1 MTEMINVSGEEMVDV
16 NIEDMSSINL
26 DDLMADVVEVQAILQ
41 CNSVGQM
48 IDVNE
53 IYEKLEE
60 LAFIDRGQRIEYV
73 ATQLLHKMGVIDDPE
88 VSPEERVFRFSQRGS
103 EDSLAADSSSSDERS
118 PVSEASGSGGTQ
130 TENSVPFSNEIVT
143 GCSRK
148 DDVTVKCVSVPSAEI
163 LALVNNE
170 NKNSEDCNI
179 KIQQDPFHKFDADD
193 KTLMNEAELI
203 HGIIPH
209 HDINQICA
217 CLEAYKDD
225 AARVHIVIET
235 FLNIDSE
242 SAVPQ
247 LPCAEIPLVSCNVE
261 SPMTSPTSDNGT
273 PSCDENHD
281 HDKYSQHN
289 RSLEAPPANVIFPQE
304 TLADADLECGN
315 FHNSELTYE
324 QTCQE
329 MDRNVG
335 SGLIQTCNS
344 VHDVTEQT
352 NKLEMEVQ
360 HKDRRVHE
368 GNIEVM
374 PSALEQKELDV
385 TSSSVEQNISEGSSE
400 NIQCSSYR
408 DLVCQTDRESGD
420 AVRDLTTSKPDEN
433 DMKLYISC
441 NGVPS
446 LLDEISTYNI
456 EGNFD
461 PNTSCETNA
470 SPPSCSV
477 SQIEESQAV
486 PATST
491 SPSSPQGAGIVESNT
506 VQETHVELN
515 DIGGEISWIM
525 TDCEIVLPISS
536 ADGTET
542 FENKSQSGTLV
553 KVQPECDVTVTAV
566 AEEQCSPS
574 SEQSGTVVEEEHYES
589 CDSTASD
596 DLFNLMDVVYEE
608 GAHDRIVAKLHELFP
623 DARMD
628 YLMRISQEYDSLTDM
643 ANKVLECS
651 EQQND
656 HVDNTI
662 TMAVPSASALV
673 PDSSASALAADSQS
687 QGCRKKEITYEE
699 FQSSL
704 SHFAPEL
711 LMMVWEQIGNDYS
724 KVKEFIAQHKPET
737 LTNDQYH
744 LLLGLFPHADAAFL
758 RRKCNMIGNNEAALT
773 DFIEE
778 QLQTKTESQ
787 YHTLQ
792 AILPQLDS
800 GFLRKKCDEFGDDEA
815 AMRAFVAEHLQQNDV
830 DDWYHSLLA
839 MFPDTNP
846 DVLRDIMNRIGDD
859 TEAMRLFITQQLD
872 EMEGVK
878 FQTLLAVLPDAD
890 PDYLRDT
897 FQSIGNDENSVKE
910 FLLKALEKKDYPTR
924 EAYLKRQEMAALQ
937 RKYKEEFIIQDFIEM
952 FPDPW
957 KHFNEEDNNKGNE
970 LITRHGV
977 AYLEARYKR
986 IALDDIW
993 SSFQKN
999 KHNLTLTCS
1008 ELDKW
1013 NGPVHPPRETYDC
1026 AVPKTEDIPVSFLQE
1041 VAFIENEERIKD
1053 FIDTQEQW
1061 KRGAFEMA
1069 KANGELL
1076 ECQCCYDNEV
1086 MAEDMAACNEGH
1098 LFCTECIRR
1107 SAEIAIG
1114 NAQNGFACLTAC
1126 TAEFSLKVLRT
1137 VLKPTVFSRMVQKKQ
1152 LEEVQAAGIEDLENC
1167 PFCGF
1172 ATIPHPDSTVFM
1184 CYNPECMRDS
1194 CRKCK
1199 RPNHIPQRC
1208 EEIESKEVK
1217 MRTFIEDRM
1226 TDALV
1231 RSCWK
1236 CERKFIKEAGC
1247 NKMTCT
1253 CGAHMCYI
1261 CRQPVTNYSHFNGQ
1275 GGTEFHKCPLYSD
1288 LEVIHDVAVQEEGI
1302 KAKKEIQAANPDVEL
1317 KHDPTQARGEQK

>member
-1 MTEMINVSGEEMVDV
+1 MVDV
-16 NIEDMSSINL
+16 NMEDTSSINL
-26 DDLMADVVEVQAILQ
+26 DDLMADVVEVQTILQ
-41 CNSVGQM
+41 CNSIGQM

-88 VSPEERVFRFSQRGS
+88 VAPEERVFRFSQRGS
-103 EDSLAADSSSSDERS
+103 EDSLAADSSSWDERS
-118 PVSEASGSGGTQ
+118 PTSEVSGSGDTQ
-130 TENSVPFSNEIVT
+130 TENGVPFSNKIVM

-148 DDVTVKCVSVPSAEI
+148 DDVTVKCVNVPSTAI
-163 LALVNNE
+163 VALVNNE
-170 NKNSEDCNI
+170 NQNSQDCNI
-179 KIQQDPFHKFDADD
+179 KIQQDSFQKSDPDD

-203 HGIIPH
+203 HSIIPQ
-209 HDINQICA
+209 HDMNQICA

-225 AARVHIVIET
+225 DARVYIVIET
-235 FLNIDSE
+235 FLKIDSE

-247 LPCAEIPLVSCNVE
+247 LPCTEIPLVSINVE
-261 SPMTSPTSDNGT
+261 STMTSPASDNRT
-273 PSCDENHD
+273 PSCDEYHD

-289 RSLEAPPANVIFPQE
+289 RSLEALSANVVSPQE
-304 TLADADLECGN
+304 TLADADLKHGN
-315 FHNSELTYE
+315 FHNSELTDE
-324 QTCQE
+324 RTCQE
-329 MDRNVG
+329 MDRNVRN
-335 SGLIQTCNS
+335 GLIQTCNS
-344 VHDVTEQT
+344 VHSVTEQT
-352 NKLEMEVQ
+352 YKLEMEVQ
-360 HKDRRVHE
+360 HKDRRIHE

-374 PSALEQKELDV
+374 PSALEQAELVDV
-385 TSSSVEQNISEGSSE
+385 TSSSVERNVSKGSSE
-400 NIQCSSYR
+400 SIRCSSYR
-408 DLVCQTDRESGD
+408 DVMCRTDGGSGD
-420 AVRDLTTSKPDEN
+420 AVRDLTTSKTDEN
-433 DMKLYISC
+433 DMELYISC
-441 NGVPS
+441 IGVPS
-446 LLDEISTYNI
+446 LQDESSTYNI

-461 PNTSCETNA
+461 PSMSCETNA
-470 SPPSCSV
+470 SLPSCSV
-477 SQIEESQAV
+477 SRIEESQAV

-491 SPSSPQGAGIVESNT
+491 SPSSPQDAGLVESNT

-515 DIGGEISWIM
+515 GIGGEIGCIV
-525 TDCEIVLPISS
+525 TDCEIILPMSN
-536 ADGTET
+536 ADGTGMS
-542 FENKSQSGTLV
+542 ENKSQCGTLV
-553 KVQPECDVTVTAV
+553 KVQPECDGTVIAI
-566 AEEQCSPS
+566 AEEQCNPS
-574 SEQSGTVVEEEHYES
+574 SEQSGTVDEEHYES

-596 DLFNLMDVVYEE
+596 DLVNFMDVMYEE
-608 GAHDRIVAKLHELFP
+608 HVRDRNVAKLHELFP
-623 DARMD
+623 DAGMD
-628 YLMRISQEYDSLTDM
+628 YLMRISHEYDSLTDM
-643 ANKVLECS
+643 ANKVLECP

-656 HVDNTI
+656 HVDDI
-662 TMAVPSASALV
+662 MTMAVPSVSALV
-673 PDSSASALAADSQS
+673 PDSSPSTLAADPQN

-704 SHFAPEL
+704 SHFCPEL
-711 LMMVWEQIGNDYS
+711 LTMVWEEIGNNYS
-724 KVKEFIAQHKPET
+724 KVKEFIAQHKKET
-737 LTNDQYH
+737 LTNDQYD

-758 RRKCNMIGNNEAALT
+758 RSKCSMIGNNEAALK

-778 QLQTKTESQ
+778 QLQNKPDSQ

-800 GFLRKKCDEFGDDEA
+800 AFLRKKCNEFGDDEA
-815 AMRAFVAEHLQQNDV
+815 AMRTFVVEQLQQNDV
-830 DDWYHSLLA
+830 DDLYHSLLA
-839 MFPDTNP
+839 MFPDTDP

-859 TEAMRLFITQQLD
+859 ADAMRLFITQQLD

-924 EAYLKRQEMAALQ
+924 EAYRKRQEMAALQ
-937 RKYKEEFIIQDFIEM
+937 RKYKEEFSIEDFIEM

-970 LITRHGV
+970 VITRHGV
-977 AYLEARYKR
+977 AYLESRYRR
-986 IALDDIW
+986 IALDDIR

-1013 NGPVHPPRETYDC
+1013 NKPVQLPRETYNC
-1026 AVPKTEDIPVSFLQE
+1026 TVPKTEDIPVSFLQE
-1041 VAFIENEERIKD
+1041 VAFIENEDRIKD

-1061 KRGAFEMA
+1061 KREAFEMA

-1076 ECQCCYDNEV
+1076 ECQCCFDNEV

-1098 LFCTECIRR
+1098 LFCKECIRR
-1107 SAEIAIG
+1107 SAEVAIG
-1114 NAQNGFACLTAC
+1114 NAQNGFGCLTTC
-1126 TAEFSLKVLRT
+1126 TAEFSLKVLRM
-1137 VLKPTVFSRMVQKKQ
+1137 VLKPTVFSRMVQKRQ

-1199 RPNHIPQRC
+1199 RHSHIPQRC

-1217 MRTFIEDRM
+1217 MRTFIENRM

-1231 RSCWK
+1231 RSCWRCK
-1236 CERKFIKEAGC
+1236 RNFIKEAGC

-1253 CGAHMCYI
+1253 CGARMCYI
-1261 CRQPVTNYSHFNGQ
+1261 CRQPVTDYSHFNGQ

-1288 LEVIHDVAVQEEGI
+1288 LEVLHDAAVQEEGI
-1302 KAKKEIQAANPDVEL
+1302 KAKIEIQAANPDVEL
-1317 KHDPTQARGEQK
+1317 KHDPTQSTGAQK